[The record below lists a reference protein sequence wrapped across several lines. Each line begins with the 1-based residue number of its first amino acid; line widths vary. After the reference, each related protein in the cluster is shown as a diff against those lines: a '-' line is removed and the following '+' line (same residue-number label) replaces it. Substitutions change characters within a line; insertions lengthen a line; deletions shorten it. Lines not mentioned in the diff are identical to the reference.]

1 EIVYFAVINTFS
13 NQNTQDIA
21 ERSDIDLQHENPR
34 ESTKMT
40 RYQIFTL
47 VSSASVNFSSMICYS
62 ILGPFFPKEA
72 ENKGVSDTIVGMIF
86 GCFAFFN
93 LVSSLIL
100 GKYIVQIGAKFLFVV
115 GMLVS
120 GCCTILFGLLNRAPD
135 GGIFIALC
143 FIIRSVDAIGFA
155 GSMTASFSILARAFP
170 ENVATVMGCMEIF
183 SGLGLVLGPPFGGFL
198 YQSFGYEV
206 PFIVLG
212 CLVLLMVPL
221 NIWILPSY
229 DGIRSTKA
237 FWTLLAL
244 PKVFFVVLIIFS
256 ISSCI
261 GFLDPTMS
269 LFVIAKF
276 NFPVGRVGLVYVG
289 FALSYALSSPLLG
302 FVSDRIPRARKWLIV
317 IGSWLTSISFLFLGP
332 IPIFHIKSEIW
343 MFISMLILTGFSLGM
358 CGIPTFPE
366 IINCAYENGF
376 EEGLG
381 TLGLVSGIFG
391 AFWSLGT
398 FIGPTLGGFLYE
410 KFDFEWAAA
419 IQGSLPFV
427 KYLETFLHYGI
438 TIRLISL
445 SLGYNCTAE
454 ESKQLLK

>member
-1 EIVYFAVINTFS
+1 S
-13 NQNTQDIA
+13 
-21 ERSDIDLQHENPR
+21 HENPR

-302 FVSDRIPRARKWLIV
+302 FVSDRIP
-317 IGSWLTSISFLFLGP
+317 
-332 IPIFHIKSEIW
+332 IW

-427 KYLETFLHYGI
+427 SGMLMGLYFIVEMLQRRRRSCSRIE
-438 TIRLISL
+438 
-445 SLGYNCTAE
+445 NCTAE